1 MTPLGATIMKDPY
14 SILGVSRDAS
24 DEEIKKAYR
33 NLARKYHPDNYVG
46 SNLADVA
53 EEKMKEVN
61 EAYDAVQKMRAA
73 GGSAGSSSS
82 AYHTYEES
90 YAGSQGQG
98 GYAGFAQVRRMIN
111 DGRYADAEVLLNATP
126 QSARGAE
133 WNYLKGC
140 LLLQQGFFFDAQ
152 KYIETACYL
161 DPSNME
167 YRQAKQQMRA
177 SASAYG
183 GPYRTTHSSSEC
195 SGCDMCTSLLCADC
209 LCECC
214 GGDLIRCC

>member
-1 MTPLGATIMKDPY
+1 MKDPY
-14 SILGVSRDAS
+14 TILGVSRDAS

-33 NLARKYHPDNYVG
+33 ALARKYHPDNYAG

-53 EEKMKEVN
+53 EEKMKEIN

-73 GGSAGSSSS
+73 GGSAGPTSSS
-82 AYHTYEES
+82 YHTYEKS
-90 YAGSQGQG
+90 YGGQNYG
-98 GYAGFAQVRRMIN
+98 GTANFAQVRQLIN
-111 DGRYADAEVLLNATP
+111 EGRYSDAELILDAAP
-126 QSARGAE
+126 QSERGAE
-133 WNYLKGC
+133 WSFLKGC
-140 LLLQQGFFFDAQ
+140 VLMQRGFYFDAQ

-161 DPSNME
+161 DPTNME
-167 YRQAKQQMRA
+167 YRQAKQQMRGAA
-177 SASAYG
+177 SSYG
-183 GPYRTTHSSSEC
+183 SPYQTTSYGKSC